1 MRFFRVSIVLVLV
14 ALATASAVSAAD
26 TRPPV
31 TTITSGP
38 FESSYD
44 RIATFTF
51 QSDEPGGSFQCSLDK
66 GPIVQCSSPYKV
78 SGLKIGS
85 HIFYARSTDS
95 SGNVGKPATV
105 TWTVLS
111 APDPQPAPPP
121 PPGGGGGGG
130 GGGPGGGTK
139 GGAAAKRCK
148 VPKLRGKTLAAARK
162 SLRRANCRAGK
173 VTRAYAPKVRKG
185 RVANSTPRAGA
196 RRVRGAKIRIVLS
209 RGARR

>member
-1 MRFFRVSIVLVLV
+1 MRVFRLTIALALV

-26 TRPPV
+26 KRPPV

-51 QSDEPGGSFQCSLDK
+51 QSDEPGVTFQCSLDK
-66 GPIVQCSSPYKV
+66 GPIVQCSSPYRL
-78 SGLKIGS
+78 SGLKLGS
-85 HIFYARSTDS
+85 HIFYARSTDA

-121 PPGGGGGGG
+121 PPPGGGGGGG
-130 GGGPGGGTK
+130 GTGGGTK

-148 VPKLRGKTLAAARK
+148 VPNLRGKTLAAARR
-162 SLRRANCRAGK
+162 SLKRANCRSGK
-173 VTRAYAPKVRKG
+173 LLRAYAPRVRKG
-185 RVANSTPRAGA
+185 RVANSVPRAGA
-196 RRVRGAKIRIVLS
+196 RRAHGYKIRIVLS
-209 RGARR
+209 RGPRR